1 MSTEMSASSML
12 SDMKMAKQA
21 YEAAKLSGIGVA
33 RAKERMMNT
42 AFNYYDE
49 LMEAITEREKL
60 LEENAMLLDSLDK
73 ADAEAK
79 PKSKGKGRGEPHGVS
94 EVGDT

>member
-1 MSTEMSASSML
+1 MSENKML

-21 YEAAKLSGIGVA
+21 YEAAKLSGIGVT
-33 RAKERMMNT
+33 RAKDRMMNT

-49 LMEAITEREKL
+49 LMEAVEQREKL

-79 PKSKGKGRGEPHGVS
+79 TKSKGKGRGEPHGVG
-94 EVGDT
+94 EAGNT

>member
-1 MSTEMSASSML
+1 MSENKML

-21 YEAAKLSGIGVA
+21 YEAAKLSGIGIT
-33 RAKERMMNT
+33 RAKDRMMNT

-49 LMEAITEREKL
+49 LMEAVEQREKL

-94 EVGDT
+94 EVGDA

>member
-1 MSTEMSASSML
+1 MSENKML

>member
-1 MSTEMSASSML
+1 MSENKML
-12 SDMKMAKQA
+12 ADMKMAKQA

-49 LMEAITEREKL
+49 LMEAIAEREKL

-79 PKSKGKGRGEPHGVS
+79 SKSKGKGRGEPHGVS

>member
-21 YEAAKLSGIGVA
+21 YEAAKLSGIGIT
-33 RAKERMMNT
+33 RAKDRMMNT

-49 LMEAITEREKL
+49 LMEAVEQREKL

-94 EVGDT
+94 EVGNT

>member
-1 MSTEMSASSML
+1 MSENKML

-21 YEAAKLSGIGVA
+21 YEAAKLSGIGIT
-33 RAKERMMNT
+33 RAKDRMMNT

-49 LMEAITEREKL
+49 LMEAVEQREKL

>member
-1 MSTEMSASSML
+1 MSENKML

-21 YEAAKLSGIGVA
+21 YEAAKLSGIGVS

-42 AFNYYDE
+42 AFNYYDD
-49 LMEAITEREKL
+49 LMEAIAEREKL

-79 PKSKGKGRGEPHGVS
+79 SKSKGKGRGEPHGVS